1 MTTECFVGIDVSKDS
16 LEVAIYDQETLH
28 SFANT
33 PGHVELV
40 AYLKPSNPTLIVMEA
55 SGGFEIEAALAL
67 MSGGLSVAVV
77 NPSRV
82 RSFAR
87 AYGQLAKTDPIDT
100 HVLAHFAQAVRPRVR
115 SLQSEQETHL
125 TNLVRRRRQVVVM
138 LAEKNRLHTTSIRL
152 KDGVKKHILWLQ
164 EEEIELT
171 KQIAELIQTLPQWR
185 EKIDFAECAWHRS
198 GQCGYSAG
206 RTARIGHHQ
215 TAENRRSGRGRTVQP
230 RQWQEARSPQNGGRA
245 GKGVRSAFYMACLSA
260 SQHNPVI
267 KRFYDRLIANGK
279 ETKVALTACMRKLS
293 LRSSMPCCAIW
304 NPGVWLICMQKHLDM

>member
-33 PGHVELV
+33 PAGHVELV

-87 AYGQLAKTDPIDT
+87 AYGQLAKTDPIDA

-125 TNLVRRRRQVVVM
+125 TNLVRRRRQVVAM
-138 LAEKNRLHTTSIRL
+138 LTAEKNRLHTTSIRL
-152 KDGVKKHILWLQ
+152 KEGVKKHILWLQ
-164 EEEIELT
+164 EEETELT

-185 EKIDFAECAWHRS
+185 EKEQILQSVPGIGPVNAATLLAELPELGTTKRQKIAALAGVAPYNRDS
-198 GQCGYSAG
+198 GKKRG
-206 RTARIGHHQ
+206 RRKTGG
-215 TAENRRSGRGRTVQP
+215 GRG
-230 RQWQEARSPQNGGRA
+230 
-245 GKGVRSAFYMACLSA
+245 GVRSAFYMACLSA

-279 ETKVALTACMRKLS
+279 ETKVALTACMRKLLTILNAM
-293 LRSSMPCCAIW
+293 LRNMEPWRMADSHA
-304 NPGVWLICMQKHLDM
+304 